1 MAKIML
7 KLFFLQFM
15 FIWLT
20 PVIGQI
26 TFEDNYIYSGTYT
39 HLKYSGDKFFLMDVT
54 SNQCKIYNVNH
65 SLWKTIN
72 LPVPANHTLYDIEYV
87 SENLFTN
94 DNSLSLAYVYYHYD
108 ATNYYYTYY
117 TKIIKENGT
126 ELLYIPGCMYLSTH
140 LINQSDTKLLAYVY
154 DFSVS
159 PYTIQTRVYD
169 LPGQLTSFIEEPEGS
184 EWFTA
189 TAVPNPSNGLVSISY
204 SFPDEE
210 EKGEII
216 IMDLRGSIIRTF
228 MVTKSSGQVTV
239 NTSGMPKG
247 NYLFYVRADHYL
259 SKTEKLIVQ

>member
-1 MAKIML
+1 MV
-7 KLFFLQFM
+7 
-15 FIWLT
+15 IWLT

-39 HLKYSGDKFFLMDVT
+39 HLKYSGDKFFLMDAA
-54 SNQCKIYNVNH
+54 SNQCRIYNVNH

-72 LPVPANHTLYDIEYV
+72 LQVPANHTLYDIEYV

-117 TKIIKENGT
+117 TKIINENGT

-159 PYTIQTRVYD
+159 PYAIQTRVYD
-169 LPGQLTSFIEEPEGS
+169 LPGQLTSFIEEPGGS
-184 EWFTA
+184 EWLTA
-189 TAVPNPSNGLVSISY
+189 TAVPNPSNGLISISY

-228 MVTKSSGQVTV
+228 MVTKGSGQVTI
-239 NTSGMPKG
+239 NTSGLPKG
-247 NYLFYVRADHYL
+247 NYLFYVKADHYL
-259 SKTEKLIVQ
+259 SRTESLIIQ